1 MAHDLLFGQ
10 TKRNWNRAE
19 NATIGSLVLPE
30 KQEKRLL
37 NKIDDVRY
45 DIRKT
50 GNLVKISVLSLS
62 AALGFLGIAS
72 VFRTS
77 KGH

>member
-1 MAHDLLFGQ
+1 MAFDIILGQ
-10 TKRNWNRAE
+10 TNRRWNRSSD
-19 NATIGSLVLPE
+19 TTVGSLVLPE

-62 AALGFLGIAS
+62 AALGFVALAS
-72 VFRTS
+72 IYRTS